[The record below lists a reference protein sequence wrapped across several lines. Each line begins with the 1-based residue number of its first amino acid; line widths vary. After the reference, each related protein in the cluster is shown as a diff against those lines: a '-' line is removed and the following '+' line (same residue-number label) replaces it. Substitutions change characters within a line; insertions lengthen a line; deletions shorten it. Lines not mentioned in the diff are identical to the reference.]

1 METVNWTRVGQYVG
15 CALAVAAAST
25 NWAFA
30 AAALNCII
38 LSMTT
43 P

>member
-1 METVNWTRVGQYVG
+1 METVNWYRVGQYVG
-15 CALAVAAAST
+15 CALVVAAAST

-30 AAALNCII
+30 AAAFNCIM
-38 LSMTT
+38 LSLTT